1 MRIFSVSDL
10 SAAVKHVLESE
21 FPFVWVQGQV
31 GNVSRPASGH
41 LYFTL
46 RDERAVINVVW
57 FKGAQRPIAPGG
69 VDPVTGEVLE
79 AGRDTVLD
87 EGQEVL
93 CAGRINVY
101 EPRGAYQLV
110 AELVQEKG
118 VGELALKFEALKR
131 DLAARGWFDAA
142 RKRPLPRHPDR
153 VAVVT
158 SPRGAAIRDFLRLS
172 GERGWG
178 AHVRVIPAVVQ
189 GEAAPA
195 SVASAMA
202 LACADGWPEVVVL
215 VRGGGS
221 LEDLWAF
228 NTESVAEAVFNCPVP
243 VVCGVGHE
251 VDVTIADMVADVRAA
266 TPSHA
271 AQLLWPEREGLMQA
285 VDDAAL
291 GLETAFGALL
301 RRRGESLAGLE
312 RALLWLSP
320 GRRVDRWLE
329 AFGRE
334 ALALATAG
342 RRLAD
347 ERSRAVDLAASG
359 LLRTMGPQALAARSE
374 ALEGLTRRLALSGRV
389 WLRDRDQSL
398 ALAGSSLAALDPAGP
413 LERGYSLVRSRRTG
427 RFLRSVAE
435 AKPGDA
441 LDIRV
446 VDGAFGARVESVTPD
461 SASPSN
467 VSSDAHSESR
477 EKDI

>member
-1 MRIFSVSDL
+1 MRIFSVSEL

-46 RDERAVINVVW
+46 RDERSVINVVW
-57 FKGAQRPIAPGG
+57 FKGAQRPVKPGG

-79 AGRDTVLD
+79 AGREVVLE
-87 EGQEVL
+87 EGAELL

-101 EPRGAYQLV
+101 EPRGTYQLV

-118 VGELALKFEALKR
+118 VGELALQFEALKR
-131 DLAARGWFDAA
+131 DLAGRGWFDAA

-172 GERGWG
+172 DERGWG
-178 AHVRVIPAVVQ
+178 ANIRIYPAVVQ
-189 GEAAPA
+189 GEAAPGA
-195 SVASAMA
+195 IASAMET
-202 LACADGWPEVVVL
+202 ACSEGWPEAVVL
-215 VRGGGS
+215 IRGGGS

-228 NTESVAEAVFNCPVP
+228 NTEAVAEAVFNCPVP

-251 VDVTIADMVADVRAA
+251 VDVTIADMVADLRAA

-271 AQLLWPEREGLMQA
+271 AQVLWPEREGLMQS

-291 GLETAFGALL
+291 ALESALDGLLGQ
-301 RRRGESLAGLE
+301 RSQSLVGLE

-320 GRRVDRWLE
+320 GRRLDRWLE
-329 AFGRE
+329 ALGRE
-334 ALALATAG
+334 ATALAAAG
-342 RRLAD
+342 RRLAVD
-347 ERSRAVDLAASG
+347 RSLAVDRAASG
-359 LLRTMGPQALAARSE
+359 LLRAFGPSELDARFRS
-374 ALEGLTRRLALSGRV
+374 LDDLTRRLALSGRH
-389 WLRDRDQSL
+389 WLRDRGQSL
-398 ALAGSSLAALDPAGP
+398 SLSASSLAALDPARP
-413 LERGYSLVRSRRTG
+413 LERGYSLVRVERTG
-427 RFLRSVAE
+427 RFLRHVAD
-435 AKPGDA
+435 AAPGDA

-446 VDGAFGARVESVTPD
+446 ADGTLGARVESVTPT
-461 SASPSN
+461 
-467 VSSDAHSESR
+467 SSDSPPTEPST
-477 EKDI
+477 ENE

>member
-1 MRIFSVSDL
+1 MRIFSVSEL
-10 SAAVKHVLESE
+10 TGAVRHVLESE

-46 RDERAVINVVW
+46 RDERAVLNVVW
-57 FKGAQRPIAPGG
+57 FKGAQRPVAPGG

-79 AGRDTVLD
+79 DGRGADLA
-87 EGQEVL
+87 EGMEIL
-93 CAGRINVY
+93 CGGRINVY
-101 EPRGAYQLV
+101 EPRGTYQLV

-131 DLAARGWFDAA
+131 DLAQRGWFDAE
-142 RKRPLPRHPDR
+142 RKRPLPRHPER

-158 SPRGAAIRDFLRLS
+158 SPRGAAVRDFLRLA

-178 AHVRVIPAVVQ
+178 ARVRIFPAVVQ

-195 SVASAMA
+195 SIASAMA
-202 LACADGWPEVVVL
+202 LAAGDGWAEVVVL

-228 NTESVAEAVFNCPVP
+228 NTEDVARAVFDCPAP

-291 GLETAFGALL
+291 GLESAFSTLL
-301 RRRGESLAGLE
+301 DRRGEALAELE
-312 RALLWLSP
+312 RALVWLSP
-320 GRRVDRWLE
+320 GRRLE
-329 AFGRE
+329 RLSQAFDRE
-334 ALALATAG
+334 ALALVSAG
-342 RRLAD
+342 RRLAV
-347 ERSRAVDLAASG
+347 SRADAVDRAASG
-359 LLRTMGPQALAARSE
+359 LLKALGPPVLAARAAGVR
-374 ALEGLTRRLALSGRV
+374 ALSRRLALAGGVWARGRE
-389 WLRDRDQSL
+389 QSL
-398 ALAGSSLAALDPAGP
+398 ALLETRLDGLDPAAP
-413 LERGYSLVRSRRTG
+413 LQRGYSLVRSRRTG
-427 RFLRSVAE
+427 RFLRSVAD
-435 AKPGDA
+435 AAPGDA

-446 VDGAFGARVESVTPD
+446 IDGQVGARVESVVPD
-461 SASPSN
+461 VESSPDTSASTPPRRTTH
-467 VSSDAHSESR
+467 D
-477 EKDI
+477 